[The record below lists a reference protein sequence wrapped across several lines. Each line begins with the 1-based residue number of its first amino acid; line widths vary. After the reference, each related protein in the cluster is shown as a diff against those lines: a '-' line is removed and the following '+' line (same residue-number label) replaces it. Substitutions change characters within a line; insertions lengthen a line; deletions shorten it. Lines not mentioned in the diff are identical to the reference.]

1 MHPQELLHLIAL
13 SLVPNIGDIHTKTLL
28 QHLGSAEKIF
38 NARKT
43 ELEKIPGIGSVR
55 ASAIRNYRNFERA
68 EKEIRF
74 LEKYKIHAL
83 YCNDDAYPKRLVHCY
98 DAPPLLYFKGKS
110 ELNGSRILSIVG
122 TRAPSDYGRDWLKN
136 LLQDLAQFQPIIISG
151 LAYGIDTLAHKQAL
165 KNGMHT
171 VGVLA
176 HGLDRI
182 YPSANQMMARQMVE
196 QGGLL
201 TDFISGTPPDAQN
214 FPRRNRIVA
223 GIADAVIV
231 VETGVKGGS
240 MITADIAN
248 SYNKDVLALPGRVTD
263 IKSAG
268 CNQLIKENKAQL
280 ITGAEDI
287 VALLNWDQTITI
299 PGKSQRELFPALSP
313 QEQKVLELI
322 SRQESV
328 SIDMIHQLSGLKSSD
343 NASALLNLELLN
355 LIRVL
360 PGKRFQLI

>member
-28 QHLGSAEKIF
+28 QHFGSAEKIF
-38 NARKT
+38 TSRKT

-55 ASAIRNYRNFERA
+55 ASAIRHFRNFERA

-74 LEKYKIHAL
+74 LEKYKISAL
-83 YCNDDAYPKRLVHCY
+83 YCNDETYPKRLIHCY
-98 DAPPLLYFKGKS
+98 DAPPLLYFKGKTD
-110 ELNGSRILSIVG
+110 LNGSRILSIVG

-136 LLQDLAQFQPIIISG
+136 LLQDLAQFEPLIISG

-182 YPSANQMMARQMVE
+182 YPSINQMMARQMVE

-248 SYNKDVLALPGRVTD
+248 SYNKDVLALPGRITD
-263 IKSAG
+263 IKSSG

-280 ITGAEDI
+280 ITSAEDI

-299 PGKSQRELFPALSP
+299 PPKSQRELFPALSAH
-313 QEQKVLELI
+313 EQKILELI
-322 SRQESV
+322 SREESV
-328 SIDMIHQLSGLKSSD
+328 SIEMIHQLSGFKSSD